1 MRPSASAVMHYG
13 LLQSKRRL
21 PKRVSQEFWHADPN
35 GELSATVHGLRLII
49 RRCDGFSR
57 YLILQR
63 SAHGNYPEIMVGSG
77 TESDVSKAM
86 VAARRA
92 AMRTD
97 FILSHRLKMKVGMR
111 RNRLSLERKGYV

>member
-1 MRPSASAVMHYG
+1 
-13 LLQSKRRL
+13 
-21 PKRVSQEFWHADPN
+21 VSQEFWHADPN

-97 FILSHRLKMKVGMR
+97 FILSHRLKMKIGMR